1 MFSQILA
8 KKLKIWGAKSICK
21 YLSSYK
27 MNLLLGIILD
37 LWLDIEMK
45 YIIFSIFTV
54 TTYKGIE
61 SEPQIQI
68 ITISLQ
74 PDGVNIW

>member
-1 MFSQILA
+1 
-8 KKLKIWGAKSICK
+8 
-21 YLSSYK
+21 

-45 YIIFSIFTV
+45 YIIFSISTV
-54 TTYKGIE
+54 TTFKGIKP
-61 SEPQIQI
+61 EPQIQI